1 MKTDLPIL
9 SWEFSGRI
17 RPLLKFKVT
26 WIVKI
31 VMRFLIRVRIEES
44 WQELPIMSPV
54 TLLLSCHIY
63 SHSRFRVLNLLTNVN
78 SAMVL
83 LRLSKLSCFRNS
95 DLMFAF

>member
-44 WQELPIMSPV
+44 WQELPIMSLSLFYCPV
-54 TLLLSCHIY
+54 TFTLIP
-63 SHSRFRVLNLLTNVN
+63 
-78 SAMVL
+78 
-83 LRLSKLSCFRNS
+83 
-95 DLMFAF
+95 DLEF